1 MGIYSKKLKEEL
13 VTEVVVYTGNG
24 MNIGIYPSKDR
35 NYGDD
40 AYFKVYNNEDFKA
53 ADKVARIKFSAAEYG
68 KYHKEG
74 RKVKDWKLNPSEKKK
89 LDQAL
94 SDPAVWSKLV
104 DTLNKVTGGKYAFN
118 KPDYKKL
125 KERVNK

>member
-1 MGIYSKKLKEEL
+1 MGIYSKKLKEEV

-53 ADKVARIKFSAAEYG
+53 AEYG

-104 DTLNKVTGGKYAFN
+104 NTLNKVTGGQYAFN